1 MPGSRGSSR
10 GRGGVDGGDVCAL
23 GNTRAALAR
32 GVLISL
38 GLRETSGGVVAWGS
52 GVTSLRVTSGVATL
66 GAISGKVAL
75 GGASGVTARG
85 GSAVATV
92 LAGGSIEAALRGGSG
107 VSASDLTDTGAGR
120 T

>member
-1 MPGSRGSSR
+1 MRVRQTEDNAQTITSSLCSCSSLVSPGSMPGSRGSSR

-52 GVTSLRVTSGVATL
+52 GVTSFRVTSGVATL

-75 GGASGVTARG
+75 GGVSG
-85 GSAVATV
+85 
-92 LAGGSIEAALRGGSG
+92 EAA
-107 VSASDLTDTGAGR
+107 
-120 T
+120 